1 MRRHDID
8 WIRIIAL
15 GMLIIYHAAVAFQP
29 WGHLILFIQNK
40 ESSEILWLFMMVFN
54 IWRIPILFMI
64 SGMGAYFALRNKNWK
79 VFLKDR
85 SARIL
90 FPYIFGFFFIC
101 PITVFLASTFYGK
114 QTGYYPN
121 PGHLWFLGNIYA
133 YVLLLLPIMLYCIKN
148 PDNFI
153 FKIFRILLKHRLG
166 IFSLALITGLEGVL
180 FSPNDYVNYAMNI
193 HGFMLGLI
201 CFFLGFILV
210 SMKNDF
216 WPIIKNTRS
225 IALILASIFC
235 MIRFYFV
242 FTMID
247 YDGPKFVIGFESMC
261 WMLTVLGYGAIYLN
275 HQSKALT
282 YLKDAV
288 YPVYILHM
296 PLQSLLSYLIIPTKI
311 PLLLK
316 LSLLIIGTL
325 SCSIFLYEII
335 KRMNWIRP
343 IFGLKTTII
352 N

>member
-1 MRRHDID
+1 
-8 WIRIIAL
+8 
-15 GMLIIYHAAVAFQP
+15 
-29 WGHLILFIQNK
+29 
-40 ESSEILWLFMMVFN
+40 
-54 IWRIPILFMI
+54 
-64 SGMGAYFALRNKNWK
+64 MGAYFALRNKNWK

-180 FSPNDYVNYAMNI
+180 FSPKHYINYAMSI

-261 WMLTVLGYGAIYLN
+261 WMLTVFGYGAIYLN

-296 PLQSLLSYLIIPTKI
+296 PLQSLLSYLIMPTKL

-316 LSLLIIGTL
+316 LNLLIIGTL
-325 SCSIFLYEII
+325 FCSIFLYEII

-343 IFGLKTTII
+343 IFGLKKII
-352 N
+352 D

>member
-1 MRRHDID
+1 
-8 WIRIIAL
+8 
-15 GMLIIYHAAVAFQP
+15 
-29 WGHLILFIQNK
+29 
-40 ESSEILWLFMMVFN
+40 
-54 IWRIPILFMI
+54 
-64 SGMGAYFALRNKNWK
+64 
-79 VFLKDR
+79 
-85 SARIL
+85 
-90 FPYIFGFFFIC
+90 
-101 PITVFLASTFYGK
+101 
-114 QTGYYPN
+114 
-121 PGHLWFLGNIYA
+121 
-133 YVLLLLPIMLYCIKN
+133 
-148 PDNFI
+148 
-153 FKIFRILLKHRLG
+153 
-166 IFSLALITGLEGVL
+166 
-180 FSPNDYVNYAMNI
+180 MNI

-261 WMLTVLGYGAIYLN
+261 WMLAVFGYGALYLN

-296 PLQSLLSYLIIPTKI
+296 PLQSLLSYLIMPTKL

-316 LSLLIIGTL
+316 LNLLIIGTL
-325 SCSIFLYEII
+325 FCSIFLYEII
-335 KRMNWIRP
+335 KRMNWVRP
-343 IFGLKTTII
+343 IFGLKK
-352 N
+352 NNY

>member
-1 MRRHDID
+1 
-8 WIRIIAL
+8 
-15 GMLIIYHAAVAFQP
+15 MLIIYHAAVAFQP
-29 WGHLILFIQNK
+29 WGHLISFIQNK

-153 FKIFRILLKHRLG
+153 FKIFRILLKHRVG

-180 FSPNDYVNYAMNI
+180 FSPKHYINYAMSI

-261 WMLTVLGYGAIYLN
+261 WMLTVFGYGAIYLN

-296 PLQSLLSYLIIPTKI
+296 PLQSLLSYLIMPTKL

-316 LSLLIIGTL
+316 LNLLIIGTL
-325 SCSIFLYEII
+325 FCSIFLYEII

-343 IFGLKTTII
+343 IFGLKKII
-352 N
+352 D